1 WKRMPTAADARHS
14 ERRPVVELRPRVLE
28 AAAAARERER
38 APLRNE
44 DLLHLDV
51 LAAGAD
57 HAHRVPGVDD
67 PVVALRHYAKA
78 PVNRSFT
85 IVAVD
90 GDREHVPVAIVH
102 AGGERPAAA
111 EDEPITDFFPSPGG
125 QGNGRSD
132 QDV

>member
-1 WKRMPTAADARHS
+1 MPGGGDDRHS
-14 ERRPVVELRPRVLE
+14 EQRPVVELRPRVLE

-78 PVNRSFT
+78 PIDRSFT

-90 GDREHVPVAIVH
+90 RKSTRLNSSH
-102 AGGERPAAA
+102 
-111 EDEPITDFFPSPGG
+111 ITISYAVFCLKKKTKKSTSTSLASVE
-125 QGNGRSD
+125 QA
-132 QDV
+132 